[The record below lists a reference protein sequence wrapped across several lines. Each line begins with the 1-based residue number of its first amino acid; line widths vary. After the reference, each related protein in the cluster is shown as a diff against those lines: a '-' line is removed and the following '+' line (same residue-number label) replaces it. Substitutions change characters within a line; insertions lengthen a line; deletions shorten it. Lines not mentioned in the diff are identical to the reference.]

1 MFYENENFKISIDD
15 RNIEPS
21 GLSNEKIL
29 KIILQNR
36 NISDDEVSNFLQNY
50 NINSID
56 PFEFPD
62 MEKSI
67 EIISKFITQGKKIGV
82 YGDFDADGLTGT
94 AILIETIDNL
104 GGIAKPFI
112 PHRED
117 EGHGISKNGLMSLID
132 FGCELIITVDTGTNS
147 FDLIEEIINEKNINF
162 IITDHHIPEKKSF
175 SYPILNPV
183 LDENITDYSGA
194 GVAWILSKA
203 IYQHFE
209 KPMKEGLTSLAT
221 IGTVADVAPLQK
233 NNRIIVKNGLI
244 EIAKSQNFAINALN
258 NISGKKFF
266 FEPPE
271 AEYISFSLAPRINTP
286 GRISDAYTSLN
297 LLTAKNS
304 KIAHNI
310 SQKVEQMN
318 DKRKSLSLELWEKKQ
333 EEIKSQINLPIIFL
347 DCTGYP
353 LGLLGPLAGRLVDDL
368 SKPVF
373 CYANKDNV
381 YKFSS
386 RSNESYDL
394 FNSLSKLERYFIN
407 FGGHSLAAGFS
418 IKSDDY
424 NEFYK
429 EIIEAHEFK
438 FQKSRKNYNA
448 DLEININHLNYNL
461 WDELKKLSPFGEKN
475 PEPIFY
481 TKNITLDNIRSI
493 GSDKNHISGKLS
505 NNHETFDFIG
515 FNIMK
520 QTTFSNKKVSIL
532 YKLRTDFWN
541 GKKQKKIQILE
552 ITTA

>member
-21 GLSNEKIL
+21 GLTNEKIL

-36 NISDDEVSNFLQNY
+36 NISDDEVNNFLQNY

-175 SYPILNPV
+175 SYPILNPA
-183 LDENITDYSGA
+183 LDENITHYSGA

-286 GRISDAYTSLN
+286 
-297 LLTAKNS
+297 
-304 KIAHNI
+304 
-310 SQKVEQMN
+310 
-318 DKRKSLSLELWEKKQ
+318 
-333 EEIKSQINLPIIFL
+333 
-347 DCTGYP
+347 
-353 LGLLGPLAGRLVDDL
+353 
-368 SKPVF
+368 
-373 CYANKDNV
+373 
-381 YKFSS
+381 
-386 RSNESYDL
+386 
-394 FNSLSKLERYFIN
+394 
-407 FGGHSLAAGFS
+407 
-418 IKSDDY
+418 
-424 NEFYK
+424 
-429 EIIEAHEFK
+429 
-438 FQKSRKNYNA
+438 
-448 DLEININHLNYNL
+448 
-461 WDELKKLSPFGEKN
+461 
-475 PEPIFY
+475 
-481 TKNITLDNIRSI
+481 
-493 GSDKNHISGKLS
+493 
-505 NNHETFDFIG
+505 
-515 FNIMK
+515 
-520 QTTFSNKKVSIL
+520 
-532 YKLRTDFWN
+532 
-541 GKKQKKIQILE
+541 
-552 ITTA
+552 